1 MNILSKSFDNRI
13 NSTNL
18 YIEMPF
24 EEYLNFAK
32 DIIKN
37 NELQRKRVKK
47 SRTVYSLL
55 KDDLKQGCVMPPL
68 VLAITQDKTIDIKNI
83 SNIELLNYIVENKNK
98 LVILDGLQR
107 TYTLIDADSEMKD
120 QDPESYSAFLKHT
133 LRLELYVG
141 INKSGILYRML
152 TLNTGQTPMTARHQ
166 VEMLYQDMR
175 SEEFGDIHLVT
186 DVMERPD
193 PRKYEFSFKNAIDGF
208 NSYLERDELPIDKE
222 DILAN
227 IKVLGNMSKEKMDQD
242 LFITFMSC
250 YANVFK
256 ILREASHD
264 ITYKKE
270 DIRDAID
277 IENPFGNSVFKVFST
292 SQALT
297 GFGAA
302 IGKMQDLKVIESFD
316 EISSIKQEELAGTED
331 EWFEQLLRRLDEI
344 KNNARKIGNAQR
356 MYFHY
361 FFRELFNK
369 DSDSYLN
376 LKHAVENGF
385 QKYRSQL

>member
-133 LRLELYVG
+133 LRLEQ
-141 INKSGILYRML
+141 S
-152 TLNTGQTPMTARHQ
+152 
-166 VEMLYQDMR
+166 
-175 SEEFGDIHLVT
+175 S
-186 DVMERPD
+186 PD
-193 PRKYEFSFKNAIDGF
+193 
-208 NSYLERDELPIDKE
+208 
-222 DILAN
+222 
-227 IKVLGNMSKEKMDQD
+227 
-242 LFITFMSC
+242 
-250 YANVFK
+250 
-256 ILREASHD
+256 
-264 ITYKKE
+264 
-270 DIRDAID
+270 
-277 IENPFGNSVFKVFST
+277 
-292 SQALT
+292 
-297 GFGAA
+297 
-302 IGKMQDLKVIESFD
+302 
-316 EISSIKQEELAGTED
+316 
-331 EWFEQLLRRLDEI
+331 
-344 KNNARKIGNAQR
+344 
-356 MYFHY
+356 
-361 FFRELFNK
+361 
-369 DSDSYLN
+369 
-376 LKHAVENGF
+376 
-385 QKYRSQL
+385 